1 MNTKNC
7 VFARRQRALALVL
20 SSVWGMFLSIPVATA
35 QTSTSGTVLGTISDP
50 TGAVVPKA
58 EVQLV
63 NVETNATA
71 TQITNDAG
79 GYAFPNVVPGT
90 YKITV
95 KMTGFRTAVVGNV

>member
-7 VFARRQRALALVL
+7 VFARRQCALALVL
-20 SSVWGMFLSIPVATA
+20 SSVWGMFLSIPSVTA

-63 NVETNATA
+63 NVDTNATA

-79 GYAFPNVVPGT
+79 GYWVPKRFP
-90 YKITV
+90 
-95 KMTGFRTAVVGNV
+95 RTAKSTGQMNGV

>member
-71 TQITNDAG
+71 TQATSD
-79 GYAFPNVVPGT
+79 
-90 YKITV
+90 
-95 KMTGFRTAVVGNV
+95 R